1 MIKLRKFLSNV
12 LISIGMGGVFAL
24 FMIFASPRFLFI
36 GKFYSASDM
45 TVALSK
51 MSKIPE
57 ITLLHRFY
65 LGVALFII
73 ASIFT
78 NSLIKSEAKK
88 IEKREFGRIK
98 TKIFDD
104 FLKRLR
110 FCYTPENLVDAI
122 VDELEYKG
130 ACSVMSI
137 DPKENIVLYNSP
149 ARFVSN
155 SETFNSFK
163 DASKDFMTGIY
174 FLDSNLKETIQKKA
188 RFVAIILD
196 KIHFFIVCGYLN
208 EVEPEIFNLM
218 FSEFTSY
225 QNRIETLNKLLYL
238 SELTQEWNM
247 VASTQR
253 AFLPRKMPDI
263 QDLDFGTYFQPL
275 VNVSGDY
282 YDVIKVDDTKS
293 LILLGD
299 VSGKGLAAAL
309 VMGVVINTVKIAK
322 DKEDLPALVRAI
334 DVAIKRMRLMDKYTV
349 LFLGLIDTKRMTIKY
364 INASMEDPMIL
375 TEAPDG
381 YKVKTLDS
389 TCSIVG
395 IIDLD
400 DISVEERR
408 LYRGDVILMLTDGI
422 PESMNDEGVE
432 LGETDM
438 YLDSIKSYASGT
450 AQEVVDNVA
459 DLAYSYVGDKPMRD
473 DITMLCVKVKG

>member
-1 MIKLRKFLSNV
+1 MIKLRKFLSNL

-57 ITLLHRFY
+57 LTLMHRFY
-65 LGVALFII
+65 LGVAVFII
-73 ASIFT
+73 VSIFAG
-78 NSLIKSEAKK
+78 SIIKSASKKVEKKEFAKA
-88 IEKREFGRIK
+88 K
-98 TKIFDD
+98 TKIFVN
-104 FLKRLR
+104 FLNRLR

-122 VDELEYKG
+122 VEELEFSG
-130 ACSVMSI
+130 DCSVMSI
-137 DPKENIVLYNSP
+137 DPKENIVLNNSP

-163 DASKDFMTGIY
+163 SISNELMTGIY
-174 FLDSNLKETIQKKA
+174 FLDCDMKITVQKKA
-188 RFVAIILD
+188 RFVAVILD
-196 KIHFFIVCGYLN
+196 KIQFFIVCRYLN
-208 EVEPEIFNLM
+208 EVEPEIFTLM
-218 FSEFTSY
+218 YSEFVSY

-253 AFLPRKMPDI
+253 AFLPQKLPDI
-263 QDLDFGTYFQPL
+263 PDLDLGAFFQPL

-282 YDVIKVDDTKS
+282 YDVVKVDESKS

-334 DVAIKRMRLMDKYTV
+334 DVAIKRMKLMDKYTV

-364 INASMEDPMIL
+364 VNASMEDPMIL
-375 TEAPDG
+375 TESPDG
-381 YKVKTLDS
+381 YKIKTLDS

-432 LGETDM
+432 LGETEM
-438 YLDSIKSYASGT
+438 YKDSIKSYASGT
-450 AQEVVDNVA
+450 AQDIVNNVA

-473 DITMLCVKVKG
+473 DMTMLCVKVKG